1 MWKRAQVVPIPK
13 FKTPAEFE
21 HYRQISLL
29 FHMGKLAEQV
39 IIHKLKSKIAEII
52 KPAQYAYR
60 PNVSTT
66 DALLQYIDDY
76 TTFLDK
82 QKVKFVQ
89 SACLDFSKAFD
100 RLQPSIVLGKM
111 NFYGFNTNVIEVISS
126 VLRDRTQ
133 CVKFSAHLSN
143 VKHVKVGSPQGAKLG
158 PILWLIYVNDLQIDG
173 FYSLKYADDTLIST
187 NQVFLGIK

>member
-13 FKTPAEFE
+13 CKNPAEFK
-21 HYRQISLL
+21 HYRPISLL

-39 IIHKLKSKIAEII
+39 IIDILKSKIAEII
-52 KPAQYAYR
+52 KPTQYAYR

-76 TTFLDK
+76 ITLLDK
-82 QKVKFVQ
+82 QKVKLVQ

-111 NFYGFNTNVIEVISS
+111 KFYGFNTSVIELICSFLS
-126 VLRDRTQ
+126 DRTQ
-133 CVKFSAHLSN
+133 CVKFSAHFSN
-143 VKHVKVGSPQGAKLG
+143 IKHVKVGSPQGTKLG
-158 PILWLIYVNDLQIDG
+158 PILWLIYVNDLEVDG
-173 FYSLKYADDTLIST
+173 FC
-187 NQVFLGIK
+187 FCR